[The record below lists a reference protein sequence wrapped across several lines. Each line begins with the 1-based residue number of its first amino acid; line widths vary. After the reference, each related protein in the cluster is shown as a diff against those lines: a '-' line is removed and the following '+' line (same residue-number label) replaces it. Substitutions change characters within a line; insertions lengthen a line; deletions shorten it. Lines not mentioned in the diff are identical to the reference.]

1 MAGKGRAGRLGK
13 RIGEIVATA
22 IDHEI
27 KDPRL
32 EFVTITDSRITG
44 DLRVATLYYT
54 VRGETLDDEPD
65 LESAEHALIA
75 ARGKLRTMVGKQTG
89 VKFTPELAFSLDAVP
104 DAARHM
110 EELLAKARAQD
121 EEVRRV
127 AEGAVPAGDED
138 PYRRDDEP
146 KPEDEGPQPEG
157 TTPRPED
164 SE

>member
-1 MAGKGRAGRLGK
+1 MAEKGRAGRLGK

-22 IDHEI
+22 IEREI

-32 EFVTITDSRITG
+32 EFVTVTDSRITG

-54 VRGETLDDEPD
+54 VRGKTLDEEPD
-65 LESAEHALIA
+65 IESAEHALTA

-89 VKFTPELAFSLDAVP
+89 IKFTPELTFVLDSVP

-127 AEGAVPAGDED
+127 AEGASPAGDED
-138 PYRRDDEP
+138 PYRKDEDIQPEDDE
-146 KPEDEGPQPEG
+146 
-157 TTPRPED
+157 R
-164 SE
+164 